1 MIMAGIVSL
10 GNEILS
16 SNTVDTNCAFE
27 HRIASDWC
35 AVVSSYLHYHLLFI
49 DNFL

>member
-1 MIMAGIVSL
+1 MIKVGIVSL

-16 SNTVDTNCAFE
+16 GKTVDTNCAFE
-27 HRIASDWC
+27 HRIAFNWS
-35 AVVSSYLHYHLLFI
+35 AVVSSYVPYHLLFI